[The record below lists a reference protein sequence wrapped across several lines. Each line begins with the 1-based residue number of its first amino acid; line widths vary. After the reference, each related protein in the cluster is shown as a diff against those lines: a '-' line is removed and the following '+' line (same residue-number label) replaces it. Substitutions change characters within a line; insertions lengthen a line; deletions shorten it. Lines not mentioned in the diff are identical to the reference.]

1 MDIRRNYIN
10 KPKAQSNKVICSI
23 IYISLFIIVFQISGC
38 KPKITQKD
46 YENLDSGVKL
56 ILPSNWD
63 LSYDERSGVIVVET
77 QKQLFD
83 SASARIEVFGSPC
96 QIATPW
102 ENSSIDEIDK
112 NINRIRLLY
121 GLDTITSIQ
130 EPEKSEK
137 GDYEI
142 TNVII
147 LVPTISMS
155 QDKNRIQVSQKYSD
169 TNQIIEIVAKSHL
182 NSKVFMMAYIY
193 YGDNDQI
200 NAQAKEIYNSIIRF
214 CPSE

>member
-1 MDIRRNYIN
+1 MNIRRNYIN
-10 KPKAQSNKVICSI
+10 IPKAQSNKVICSI
-23 IYISLFIIVFQISGC
+23 IYILLIIIVFQISGC
-38 KPKITQKD
+38 KPKITQKV
-46 YENLDSGVKL
+46 YENPDSGIKL
-56 ILPSNWD
+56 ILPSNWN
-63 LSYDERSGVIVVET
+63 LSYDERSGVIVIET
-77 QKQLFD
+77 KKQLFD

-96 QIATPW
+96 HIVTPW
-102 ENSSIDEIDK
+102 ENSSFDEIEI

-142 TNVII
+142 TNVMI
-147 LVPTISMS
+147 LIPTISMS
-155 QDKNRIQVSQKYSD
+155 HDKNRIQVSRKYSD
-169 TNQIIEIVAKSHL
+169 TNQIIEIVTKSHL
-182 NSKVFMMAYIY
+182 DNKVFMMAYIY

-200 NAQAKEIYNSIIRF
+200 NAQAKEIYGSITRF